1 MKHLNYHLIFI
12 AFRQL
17 INRKRQAVLTIAGI
31 GVAVMVL
38 ITAISLMDGLLQSF
52 IQKIVDIAPH
62 IIVNGEKVNPTIPD
76 ELVKGDSTTSI
87 NFIKNVAR
95 EDEEVIKN
103 YTKIV
108 STIEEDSLIET
119 VSPVVSI
126 NSIGIFGTITQ
137 PIQLFGIIPGKQD
150 KISKLSKNMT
160 EGNFSEL
167 EKTPDGILIGTSV
180 ANDFTIETGDRM
192 QIISTNDKI
201 YTVRVIGIFST
212 GINDIDGNVYAN
224 MKLVQNI
231 GGYSPDQV
239 TDLYLR
245 VTNLKKDAVVARS
258 IEKETN
264 YKAITWEEKA
274 ASVIA
279 LFKMISMIVYFLVFF
294 VILVAGFGVANV
306 LITSVLEKTRDIA
319 VMKSMGFKRS
329 EVTWIYFIQGIFVA
343 VIGAAI
349 GCILGFIMIQIL
361 SSIPVAASKTST
373 ISSDHLLMGKSIWY
387 FVFASAFAL
396 IVSIIASISPSRKAA
411 NINPIEILRGER

>member
-1 MKHLNYHLIFI
+1 MKHLNYHLLFI

-17 INRKRQAVLTIAGI
+17 VNRKRQAVLTIAGI
-31 GVAVMVL
+31 GIAVMVL

-62 IIVNGEKVNPTIPD
+62 IIVNGEKINPVIPD

-103 YTKIV
+103 YSKIV
-108 STIEEDSLIET
+108 GAIEEDSLIET
-119 VSPVVSI
+119 ISPVVSI
-126 NSIGIFGTITQ
+126 NSIGVFGTITQ
-137 PIQLFGIIPGKQD
+137 PIQLFGVIPGKQD
-150 KISKLSKNMT
+150 KISKLSNNMLK
-160 EGNFSEL
+160 GNFSEL
-167 EKTPDGILIGTSV
+167 EKTPDGILIGSSI

-201 YTVRVIGIFST
+201 YTVRVVGIFST

-231 GGYSPDQV
+231 GNYSPDQV

-274 ASVIA
+274 ASVIS

-306 LITSVLEKTRDIA
+306 LITSVLEKTKDIA
-319 VMKSMGFKRS
+319 VMKSMGFKRG
-329 EVTWIYFIQGIFVA
+329 EVTWIYFIQGMIVA

-361 SSIPVAASKTST
+361 ASIPVTASKTST

-396 IVSIIASISPSRKAA
+396 VVSIIASISPSRKAA

>member
-1 MKHLNYHLIFI
+1 MKHINYHLIFI

-17 INRKRQAVLTIAGI
+17 INRKRQAILTIAGI

-62 IIVNGEKVNPTIPD
+62 IVVNGEKVNPLIPD
-76 ELVKGDSTTSI
+76 RLVEADSLTTV
-87 NFIKNVAR
+87 NFIKNVDR

-103 YTKIV
+103 YKKITE
-108 STIEEDSLIET
+108 TIQSDSLVET

-126 NSIGIFGTITQ
+126 NSIGVFGTITQ
-137 PIQLFGIIPGKQD
+137 PVQLFGVIPAKED
-150 KISKLSKNMT
+150 KISKLSQSMIQ
-160 EGNFSEL
+160 GHFSEL
-167 EKTPDGILIGTSV
+167 EKTPDGVLLGES
-180 ANDFTIETGDRM
+180 AAEDFTIETGDRM
-192 QIISTNDKI
+192 QIISVNDKI
-201 YTVRVIGIFST
+201 YTVRVVGVFST
-212 GINDIDGNVYAN
+212 GINDIDGNIYAN

-231 GGYSPDQV
+231 GGYPPDQV
-239 TDLYLR
+239 TSLYLR
-245 VTNLKKDAVVARS
+245 VTNLPKDAIVART

-264 YKAITWEEKA
+264 YKAVTWEEKA
-274 ASVIA
+274 ASVIS

-329 EVTWIYFIQGIFVA
+329 EVTWIYFLEGMFVA
-343 VIGAAI
+343 IIGAAI
-349 GCILGFIMIQIL
+349 GCLLGYIMIQIL

-373 ISSDHLLMGKSIWY
+373 ISSDRLMMGKSIWY
-387 FVFASAFAL
+387 FVLASLFAL
-396 IVSIIASISPSRKAA
+396 VVSVIASISPSRKAA

>member
-62 IIVNGEKVNPTIPD
+62 IIVNGEKVNPVIPD
-76 ELVKGDSTTSI
+76 ELVKGDSTTNI

-108 STIEEDSLIET
+108 GTIEEDSLIET

-126 NSIGIFGTITQ
+126 NSIGVFGTITQ
-137 PIQLFGIIPGKQD
+137 PIQLFGVIPGKQD

-192 QIISTNDKI
+192 QIISTEDKI
-201 YTVRVIGIFST
+201 YTVRVVGIFST

-231 GGYSPDQV
+231 GNYSPDQV

-274 ASVIA
+274 ASVIS

-319 VMKSMGFKRS
+319 VMKSMGFKRG
-329 EVTWIYFIQGIFVA
+329 EVIWIYFIQGMIVA

-387 FVFASAFAL
+387 FVFASLFAL